1 MQGSEGLFEPIF
13 ATDEIA
19 PILSPQ
25 NWVQKMVDVECALA
39 AAEAECGVIPAAA
52 AEAIALL
59 RADHGIDPT
68 ELGRESRNGGTP
80 VISLVR
86 ILTDKLPESA
96 RPWIHYGSTSQDI
109 LDSATMLV
117 AREAIPVVYSDLVQ
131 VVSLLASLADR
142 YRYTSMVARTLQ
154 QHALPTTFGLKAA
167 SWLGGVLSAS
177 APLERMFNG
186 ELAVQFGGAGGTLAA
201 LGGDG
206 LLVGEKLASNLG
218 LQFPLMPWHA
228 QRVRIAELGSAFSL
242 IVGALAK
249 MAGDIVLGTQAE
261 VGEFSESGGAGGGSS
276 ALPQKANPVGAII
289 INSCFRRAMGLLPV
303 LYGCLLAENERGAG
317 EWQAE
322 WQPLRDL
329 ISITATAAN
338 RSASSLANLEIDE
351 SRMLHNLELSRGNVM
366 SERVLLGLTRSLGRS
381 VAHNLVREAARRSSA
396 NQTPLLTELRKEA
409 AFRQSFTEDE
419 ALALFDPISYLGSAQ
434 SFIDGALAQAQSV
447 LPRWQAISDRNS

>member
-52 AEAIALL
+52 AEAIARL

-68 ELGRESRNGGTP
+68 ELGRESRSGGTP

-142 YRYTSMVARTLQ
+142 YRYTPMVARTLQ

-167 SWLGGVLSAS
+167 SWLGGVVSAS
-177 APLERMFNG
+177 APLERMFND

-218 LQFPLMPWHA
+218 LKFPLMPWHA
-228 QRVRIAELGSAFSL
+228 QRVRVAELGSAFSL

-249 MAGDIVLGTQAE
+249 LAGDIVLGNQAE
-261 VGEFSESGGAGGGSS
+261 VGEFSESGGSGGGSS

-289 INSCFRRAMGLLPV
+289 VNSCFRRAMGLLPV

-338 RSASSLANLEIDE
+338 RSAISLANLEIDE
-351 SRMLHNLELSRGNVM
+351 SKMLRNLELSRGNVM
-366 SERVLLGLTRSLGRS
+366 SERILLGLTRSLGRT
-381 VAHNLVREAARRSSA
+381 VAHNLVREATMRSSA

-447 LPRWQAISDRNS
+447 LPRWQAIADRHN